1 LEIPKV
7 TITNGSRGGRW
18 AKSSSLTAIEQQ
30 SRRWI
35 EHLQNRIAYEKA
47 MLGEA
52 GGIAAAQFT
61 IEVGGRVLVADEWVV
76 VLKLNRV
83 GGTLNSVS
91 TTPLRRVQPNA
102 GPVPMQSYRV
112 LLLVV
117 EQKTSQTKQ
126 RIKAVH
132 NKRKRKISP

>member
-1 LEIPKV
+1 MWDGEEHV
-7 TITNGSRGGRW
+7 WITNGSRGGRW
-18 AKSSSLTAIEQQ
+18 AKSSSLPAIEQQ
-30 SRRWI
+30 SRRWT
-35 EHLQNRIAYEKA
+35 EHLQNRIAYETA

-91 TTPLRRVQPNA
+91 TTPLRHWHGSTTKVEIERVKD
-102 GPVPMQSYRV
+102 YRAR
-112 LLLVV
+112 L
-117 EQKTSQTKQ
+117 
-126 RIKAVH
+126 
-132 NKRKRKISP
+132 